1 MSIRQPRASLNPS
14 TERLNQG
21 VPTTIVATLEHVLS
35 AAIQPP
41 ARIVCRIRGQQT
53 SAGDPRGQQL
63 ASDSAHEFAHG

>member
-14 TERLNQG
+14 TEG